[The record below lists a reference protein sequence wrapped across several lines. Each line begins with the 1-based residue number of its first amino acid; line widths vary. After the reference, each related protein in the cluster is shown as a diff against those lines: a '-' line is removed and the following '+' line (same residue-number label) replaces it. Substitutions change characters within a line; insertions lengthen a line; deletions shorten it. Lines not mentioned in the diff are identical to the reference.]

1 MSSRQATLIIA
12 APEADS
18 NLYYACRFL
27 APDPIIYFETGD
39 KKHLVLS
46 DLEIDRAREQA
57 DVDKILSL
65 ADTLKGLRKQKKSS
79 APIYTRIVDLIFKAK
94 KIREIV
100 VPANFPAQ
108 YFQALKGFG
117 YRMTVK
123 ADPFFEARLIKSPE
137 EKKLIRH
144 ALKQVETA
152 LGETVHFLQTCKI
165 RGKYVYHGREK
176 ITSEFLQNQ
185 INSRLM
191 ELGCVANHTIVA
203 SGPQGSLPH
212 HEGSGPILAHTPIIF
227 DIFPR
232 DSRSRYFADM
242 TRTMVKGKAS
252 AEVKKM
258 YQAVLEA
265 NTRGREMASAGVTG
279 KAVHLAATVCMEKRG
294 FKTGKMNGCMQG
306 FIHSTGHG
314 LGLDIHELPSVS
326 LAGGKLKTGNVITIE
341 PGLYYRKHGGIRIED
356 VVYVTKNGS
365 EALTKFPR
373 VLEVDRL

>member
-1 MSSRQATLIIA
+1 MSFRQATLIIA
-12 APEADS
+12 APETDS

-27 APDPIIYFETGD
+27 APDPIIYFEIGN

-57 DVDKILSL
+57 HVDKIISLS
-65 ADTLKGLRKQKKSS
+65 DILKNLRKQKGNAVSVY
-79 APIYTRIVDLIFKAK
+79 ARVADLIFKPK
-94 KIREIV
+94 KIREII
-100 VPANFPAQ
+100 VPGNFPAQ
-108 YFQALKGFG
+108 YFQALKNLG
-117 YRMTVK
+117 YKMTVK
-123 ADPFFEARLIKSPE
+123 PDPFFESRLIKSPD
-137 EKKLIRH
+137 EKKHIRR
-144 ALKQVETA
+144 ALQQVEIT
-152 LGETVHFLQTCKI
+152 LGETVRFLQKCKI
-165 RGKYVYHGREK
+165 KGRYVMNGREK
-176 ITSEFLQNQ
+176 ITSEFLQSR

-232 DSRSRYFADM
+232 DAHSRYFADM
-242 TRTMVKGKAS
+242 TRTMVKGKPS
-252 AEVKKM
+252 DEVKKM
-258 YQAVLEA
+258 YRSVLEA
-265 NTRGREMASAGVTG
+265 NTRGRNIVAEGITG
-279 KAVHLAATVCMEKRG
+279 RAVHLAATACMEKKG

-326 LAGGKLKTGNVITIE
+326 LAGGKLKAGNVITIE

-373 VLEVDRL
+373 VLEVDHL

>member
-1 MSSRQATLIIA
+1 MSARSATLIIA
-12 APEADS
+12 APEADA

-27 APDPIIYFETGD
+27 APDPIIYFEIGG

-65 ADTLKGLRKQKKSS
+65 ADTLKGLRKQKKNSVPVY
-79 APIYTRIVDLIFKAK
+79 ARIVDLIFRAK
-94 KIREIV
+94 KITKIV
-100 VPANFPAQ
+100 VPSNFPAQ
-108 YFQALKGFG
+108 YFQALEALS

-123 ADPFFEARLIKSPE
+123 PDPFFESRLVKSPE
-137 EKKLIRH
+137 EKKQIHH

-152 LGETVHFLQTCKI
+152 LGETVGFLQKCTIKG
-165 RGKYVYHGREK
+165 RYVTNGREK
-176 ITSEFLQNQ
+176 VTSEHLQNR

-232 DSRSRYFADM
+232 DSHSRYYADM
-242 TRTMVKGKAS
+242 TRTMVKGKPS
-252 AEVKKM
+252 DEVKKM
-258 YQAVLEA
+258 FAAVLEA
-265 NTRGREMASAGVTG
+265 NIRGRDAVRAGVTG
-279 KAVHLAATVCMEKRG
+279 RLVHQAATRCLEKRG

-326 LAGGKLKTGNVITIE
+326 LAGGKLKAGNVITIE
-341 PGLYYRKHGGIRIED
+341 PGLYYRKYGGIRLED
-356 VVYVTKNGS
+356 VVSVTKEGS

-373 VLEVDRL
+373 VLEIDRM